1 MNYVM
6 SADGSTS
13 RDPVYICAHELKR
26 ERPFTIPAL
35 HVRRGM
41 PFNGPINGSV
51 GSDEWS

>member
-13 RDPVYICAHELKR
+13 RDPVYICAHKLKR
-26 ERPFTIPAL
+26 ERPSTIPAL
-35 HVRRGM
+35 HV
-41 PFNGPINGSV
+41 NGPINGSV